1 MRVIAGAPIRL
12 GLGVS
17 RLRYFCTA
25 EIQSHVNE
33 PLWSREGV
41 PRKKYFFCFNIEL
54 LPKKALTWT
63 EVKFQTRPPFWASV
77 LKILSTITTKGL
89 RLEVR
94 FLLM

>member
-1 MRVIAGAPIRL
+1 MVRVIAGAQIRLGL

-41 PRKKYFFCFNIEL
+41 PRKKYFF
-54 LPKKALTWT
+54 
-63 EVKFQTRPPFWASV
+63 AS
-77 LKILSTITTKGL
+77 T
-89 RLEVR
+89 
-94 FLLM
+94 